1 MRLARSDRPCR
12 LHARCM
18 SRCLASDPHATDA
31 TSGHE
36 WEDLRKSLAVLTA
49 QCRHAIYIAIRVSP
63 QMQMRNFAK
72 LWPGGG
78 GGKSRCR
85 YYHGSRQLARYW
97 FAIGFLLSTL
107 PVLDILFFL
116 PTPSYIFST
125 RLSTLRCE
133 RCKSVSSCQ
142 CFAASACPAPA
153 LRSRPSSHQRLGGL
167 TFSSCPRADLKSFLQ
182 PQTKCSWRS
191 MPLV

>member
-85 YYHGSRQLARYW
+85 YYHGSRQQARYW

-107 PVLDILFFL
+107 PVLVLDY
-116 PTPSYIFST
+116 PHSAVSGAN
-125 RLSTLRCE
+125 LSHH
-133 RCKSVSSCQ
+133 
-142 CFAASACPAPA
+142 ASASP
-153 LRSRPSSHQRLGGL
+153 RRHVQRQRFVQGHRRISVWG
-167 TFSSCPRADLKSFLQ
+167 A
-182 PQTKCSWRS
+182 
-191 MPLV
+191 